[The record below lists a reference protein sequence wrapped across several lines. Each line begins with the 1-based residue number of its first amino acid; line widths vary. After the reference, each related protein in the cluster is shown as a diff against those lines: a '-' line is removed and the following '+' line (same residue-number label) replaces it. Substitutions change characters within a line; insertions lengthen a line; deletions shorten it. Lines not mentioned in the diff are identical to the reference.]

1 MHVWMAVMLLFSMP
15 VLPADG
21 GVASG
26 DPLIIVNK
34 ATNRLAWIRDGKI
47 RMETPVATGK
57 TNELTPEGL
66 FTIKVKAKNPY
77 YRKKNIPG
85 GDPRN
90 PLGSRWIGFDARG
103 TDGRIYGL
111 HGTNNPSSIGR
122 YISSGCIRLPK
133 EALEKLYEEVP
144 VGVKIYITRSN
155 RSMLQLA
162 KEKGAIK

>member
-1 MHVWMAVMLLFSMP
+1 MHIWVAWMLVFGLSVW
-15 VLPADG
+15 PADG
-21 GVASG
+21 HVAPG

-34 ATNRLAWIRDGKI
+34 TTNRLAWIRGGKI
-47 RMETPVATGK
+47 RIETPVATGK
-57 TNELTPEGL
+57 TNDLTPEGF
-66 FTIKVKAKNPY
+66 FTVKVKAKNPY

-122 YISSGCIRLPK
+122 YISNGCIRLPK
-133 EALEKLYEEVP
+133 AALEKLYEEVP
-144 VGVKIYITRSN
+144 VGTKIYITRSN
-155 RSMLQLA
+155 RPMTELA
-162 KEKGAIK
+162 KAKGGI